1 MNLTVTIM
9 AGGNGKRMCSNIPK
23 VLHTFKEIPILVRII
38 NESLKLNPNKIII
51 ITGEHD
57 LLIQNTINNYIGF
70 NNEFNNLF
78 DTNIIQYVRQ
88 ENQYGTGDAIK
99 CTLNYYSDDEKV
111 LILNGDMPLISYQT
125 LLEFVGH
132 KNKMKDAKL
141 LVAKLDNPYGYGRI
155 LYNNNNEFIGIREEK
170 DCTIE
175 EKNIK
180 IINVGIYMFHS
191 KILKEFIPLIDN
203 NNNQKE
209 YYLTDIVKIIKNKSE
224 INIETFVID
233 DNKRHEILGVN
244 TKEELL
250 NLESGNYMQ

>member
-1 MNLTVTIM
+1 M

-23 VLHTFKEIPILVRII
+23 VLHTFKGVPILIRII
-38 NESLKLNPNKIII
+38 NESLKLNPNKIIV

-57 LLIQNTINNYIGF
+57 LLIQNTINNSIEINYR
-70 NNEFNNLF
+70 
-78 DTNIIQYVRQ
+78 NIIQCIRQ

-99 CTLNYYSDDEKV
+99 CTLNYYNDNETV

-125 LLEFVGH
+125 LLEFIGH
-132 KNKMKDAKL
+132 RNKMKDAKL

-155 LYNNNNEFIGIREEK
+155 LYNNNQFIGIKEEK

-209 YYLTDIVKIIKNKSE
+209 YYLTDIVKIIKNNSE

-233 DNKRHEILGVN
+233 ENKRYEILGVN

-250 NLESGNYMQ
+250 NLESGNY